1 MHESLKKR
9 SVTLEPGATS
19 TIETDIG
26 LKCSKNYV
34 CRLYPRS
41 GLSCKSVILR
51 EGVID
56 FDFRGNICVILINLS
71 KREIGI
77 ETGDRIA
84 QILFLKPEE
93 AKFVEV
99 EELDKTERGNKG
111 FGST

>member
-1 MHESLKKR
+1 M
-9 SVTLEPGATS
+9 
-19 TIETDIG
+19 
-26 LKCSKNYV
+26 
-34 CRLYPRS
+34 
-41 GLSCKSVILR
+41 
-51 EGVID
+51 
-56 FDFRGNICVILINLS
+56 ILINLS
-71 KREIGI
+71 KREIEI